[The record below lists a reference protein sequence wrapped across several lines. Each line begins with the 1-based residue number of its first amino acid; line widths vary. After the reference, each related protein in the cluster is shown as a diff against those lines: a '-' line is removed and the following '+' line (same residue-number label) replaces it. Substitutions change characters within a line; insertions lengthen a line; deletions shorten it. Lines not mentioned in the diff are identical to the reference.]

1 MASPGTTIWYGGQ
14 SGWAV
19 MTAIHDA
26 LRRDLDE
33 LLDTTASQARAQARW
48 AVFRDQLDFHLAAEQ
63 AVMWLPARAWLA
75 SDPRARALLDAM
87 DDERGL
93 IGPLRAVT
101 DEFTM
106 GADPGRLRQ
115 LLVRLRTRLASH
127 LAHEEAEAL
136 PLISDAVSPGELSRI
151 TRALRGGYRAR
162 SAARTIPWALD
173 RASPVSAPRCWG
185 SCPYLPGCFYRAV
198 WLPGYTRHAPPRA
211 AGPAT
216 RGERPHMPMTAAP
229 AVPADWTTRGACRDA
244 GPDLFFP
251 IGSLGPAQRQI
262 AQAKAVCTACPVR
275 TACLRYALDSGQRA
289 GIWAGTTEDERRE
302 IRSARTARRAF
313 PPSGDASLRAHGH
326 TPGRYNH
333 AIAGGDHA

>member
-1 MASPGTTIWYGGQ
+1 MASPGTTIRYSGQ

-63 AVMWLPARAWLA
+63 AVMWLPLRAWLA
-75 SDPRARALLDAM
+75 GDPRARALLDAM
-87 DDERGL
+87 EDERGL

-101 DEFTM
+101 DDAFTM

-115 LLVRLRTRLASH
+115 LLVRLRTKLASH

-173 RASPVSAPRCWG
+173 RASPSVRAQVLG
-185 SCPYLPGCFYRAV
+185 ELPVPARLLYRAV

-216 RGERPHMPMTAAP
+216 RGK
-229 AVPADWTTRGACRDA
+229 RD
-244 GPDLFFP
+244 
-251 IGSLGPAQRQI
+251 R
-262 AQAKAVCTACPVR
+262 TCP
-275 TACLRYALDSGQRA
+275 
-289 GIWAGTTEDERRE
+289 
-302 IRSARTARRAF
+302 
-313 PPSGDASLRAHGH
+313 
-326 TPGRYNH
+326 
-333 AIAGGDHA
+333 